1 MDSRDSYSGNPFSK
15 HPLKVVLL
23 DPKSGEAVR
32 TYVFI
37 GTTPKAVAEAAR
49 RAGKWQ
55 AKLAPQEADVL
66 QGYFGAEWKELLA
79 PGSAPSKNDFAEE
92 VEGGAKTGGGEFG
105 DLDDF
110 DHIDDLP
117 EATAAPREAEPVIP
131 LRRLTA
137 DTGPL
142 VYSNTAVYPEDT
154 IWDLRLKI
162 FVAAGIPPY
171 RQHLFYTSG
180 DGMLRLPYRIALE
193 SGPVISDIRTLY
205 SGSQTGQSEN
215 LVAGVPVD
223 AKFEE
228 QKESLTVDALDT
240 FQKLEIGAGVFVTA
254 VYIVDLYSVVPPT
267 WESTT
272 QRRAELAAVLQDK
285 YQFDLLYY
293 GAIVRFWPQLS
304 PDTLQLALTDVDTLS
319 GTYPLLAPDIEIL
332 RARLDLERTLAER
345 AHAYRF
351 PRDPRTRPSIA
362 VTSAEVQVGA
372 EGIQA
377 RVAARNVFDW
387 IPSSVVVPALVA
399 RFDVIDQESGTVAS
413 MAVSRRHASSYMPRV
428 APALDRFSARAP
440 RKPAVAFAIVRSGV
454 AAEMERGAGT
464 SLAYMTLWEDS
475 RYTAMSQWREDDRVP
490 FDQAREDLSKATAPI
505 IRQVNAMG
513 PAALPFGGGL
523 AEISDSRSAAF
534 GSITVSTFWPHAI
547 TSEGFRQIKN
557 RWRDYE
563 KAGIVGIKGLQQ
575 AGAYVLQFRKG
586 IVGYDPTAIERTA
599 IRRFATGASVP
610 SGKSAEETI
619 SVANKYMYLTDVN
632 VLARWNALYGG
643 RTVRIYHRATD
654 IRIEVVG
661 AEGMGEF
668 DIIRQYLF
676 AFLDGLLT
684 GPGKV
689 EGLRLEKQQ
698 GRREQESREEE
709 TLRGPGSR
717 RLRRLQEKDPN
728 LFDLKKY
735 DENATVYSVLCQAG
749 RQPHVYSEDEI
760 ADLPPKKR
768 AALVKYWNF
777 TENRPAYYECPS
789 AQYPYLSF
797 RAGQHPLGYCLPC
810 CKKTRPAEGSRAAI
824 INEECIRARKRET
837 APDEETASRH
847 VLSYGKIIPVG
858 RISDVAST
866 VAGGIFHEAVHRP
879 YSLRLVGVPQ
889 TTPGV
894 PDAGFMFSVASAVAD
909 EGETFDDVVRNLA
922 KVCVG
927 MERSFSTLGSG
938 AAAVFSSAVS
948 LSDNLVKAFMERSA
962 DLTPFSPGG
971 EAGGTWRDIV
981 RDLVRL
987 AYGIEIVVLVDR
999 AADGDVIIE
1008 ASPETIGAFFPVA
1021 EQEGSRG
1028 PYQAPALRVSLIA
1041 VVGGASATG
1050 AAGTYPL
1057 FAIDP
1062 KAFLRAPTQNR
1073 SRLARRVFVS
1083 SEEKHIPAR
1092 DKERQITPM
1101 TDHVVSML
1109 KDVLSLAGP
1118 SPGLALDLRFLVG
1131 ACAGSTEYRIATKL
1145 ANLRGKCYGAMI
1157 SHTGSKQE
1165 FFFPVRESPCA
1176 ADGFPV
1182 KYGTRPN
1189 TSSGKNLVDKFL
1201 GFLNAY
1207 ASKVGERPASGESFI
1222 PIATLVATGT
1232 TNSVGFALGDPA
1244 GSFLLC
1250 YHTPSDAS
1258 AANSDLP
1265 TIYVPYDPLTVDEAI
1280 TESRGGKVVLRAPA
1294 SLKAGEVASYANRLY
1309 RLFTAEFAAAM
1320 KEERN
1325 SLIRK
1330 KLSAII
1336 KDTRFDSPSSVT
1348 KFREAISAILKPYPD
1363 DLRAVRIIVAREL
1376 SQPSRDVLSSIDRA
1390 ISASVFGFDYST
1402 LRELRDK
1409 PHNEVVTAL
1418 RRIMAPRIEII
1429 DSDSKAAEQEGAPG
1443 NIFTACT
1450 IDSSVDR
1457 PQCYGGKLLVPS
1469 GRLDAMID
1477 ILAADVLDKRKTVA
1491 LTLAAGVFGER
1502 DFVERPGETLR
1513 IIESPFGP

>member
-1 MDSRDSYSGNPFSK
+1 MSFEGNPFSK

-23 DPKSGEAVR
+23 DPRSGEAIR

-37 GTTPKAVAEAAR
+37 GTAPKAVAEAAR

-55 AKLAPQEADVL
+55 ARLAPQEADAL
-66 QGYFGAEWKELLA
+66 RGYFGAEWKELLA
-79 PGSAPSKNDFAEE
+79 PGSAPSENDFAEE
-92 VEGGAKTGGGEFG
+92 VEEAAKTGGGAFG

-117 EATAAPREAEPVIP
+117 EAAAAPHEAEPVIP
-131 LRRLTA
+131 LRRPAT

-142 VYSNTAVYPEDT
+142 VYSGAAVYPEDT

-162 FVAAGIPPY
+162 FAAAGIPPY

-180 DGMLRLPYRIALE
+180 DGQLRLPYRVALE
-193 SGPVISDIRTLY
+193 SGPVVSDIRTLY
-205 SGSQTGQSEN
+205 GGSQAGRTEN

-240 FQKLEIGAGVFVTA
+240 FQKLEIGPGVLVTTA
-254 VYIVDLYSVVPPT
+254 YIVDLYSVIPPV

-272 QRRAELAAVLQDK
+272 QQRAGLVAVLQDK

-293 GAIVRFWPQLS
+293 GGIVRFWPQLS
-304 PDTLQLALTDVDTLS
+304 PDALQLALTDAGALS
-319 GTYPLLAPDIEIL
+319 GTYPLLAPDAEIL

-372 EGIQA
+372 EGIQT

-387 IPSSVVVPALVA
+387 IPSSVAVPALVA
-399 RFDVIDQESGTVAS
+399 RFDVVDQESGTTAS

-428 APALDRFSARAP
+428 APALDRFSARPP
-440 RKPAVAFAIVRSGV
+440 RKPAAAFAVARSGV
-454 AAEMERGAGT
+454 AAETERGAGA

-475 RYTAMSQWREDDRVP
+475 RYTATAQWREDDRVP
-490 FDQAREDLSKATAPI
+490 FDQARDDLSTATAPI
-505 IRQVNAMG
+505 IKQVNAMG
-513 PAALPFGGGL
+513 PAALPFGGKL

-534 GSITVSTFWPHAI
+534 GSITASTFWPYAV
-547 TSEGFRQIKN
+547 TSEGFRQIKS

-586 IVGYDPTAIERTA
+586 IVGYDPAALERTA
-599 IRRFATGASVP
+599 IRRFATGSSVP

-676 AFLDGLLT
+676 AFLDGLLA

-689 EGLRLEKQQ
+689 EGLRLEKRQ

-749 RQPHVYSEDEI
+749 RQPHVYGENEI
-760 ADLPPKKR
+760 ADLPPKKK

-824 INEECIRARKRET
+824 TNEECVRVRKRET

-847 VLSYGKIIPVG
+847 VLSYGKIVPVG

-866 VAGGIFHEAVHRP
+866 VAGGIFHEAVPRP
-879 YSLRLVGVPQ
+879 YSLKLVGVPQ
-889 TTPGV
+889 TTPSV
-894 PDAGFMFSVASAVAD
+894 PDAGFMFAAASAVAG
-909 EGETFDDVVRNLA
+909 EGEAFDDVVRNLA
-922 KVCVG
+922 KVCIG
-927 MERSFSTLGSG
+927 MGQSFSTLGSG
-938 AAAVFSSAVS
+938 AAAVLGSAAS
-948 LSDNLVKAFMERSA
+948 LADSLVKAFVEKSA
-962 DLTPFSPGG
+962 DLTPLSPGG
-971 EAGGTWRDIV
+971 EVGGTWRDIV

-987 AYGIEIVVLVDR
+987 AYGVELVVLADR

-1008 ASPETIGAFFPVA
+1008 ASPETIGAFFPA
-1021 EQEGSRG
+1021 ADHESA
-1028 PYQAPALRVSLIA
+1028 QAPALKVSLLA
-1041 VVGGASATG
+1041 TVGGASATG

-1057 FAIDP
+1057 FAMDP
-1062 KAFLRAPTQNR
+1062 KAFLRTPVPNR
-1073 SRLARRVFVS
+1073 SRLARRVFVPPG
-1083 SEEKHIPAR
+1083 EKHTPMR
-1092 DKERQITPM
+1092 DKERQVTPLA
-1101 TDHVVSML
+1101 DHVVSML
-1109 KDVLSLAGP
+1109 RDVLSLAGP
-1118 SPGLALDLRFLVG
+1118 SPGLALDLRLLVG
-1131 ACAGSTEYRIATKL
+1131 ACALSAEYRIATKL

-1157 SHTGSKQE
+1157 GHTGSKQE
-1165 FFFPVRESPCA
+1165 FFFPARESPCV

-1182 KYGTRPN
+1182 RFGARPN
-1189 TSSGKNLVDKFL
+1189 APGSKDLVDKFL
-1201 GFLNAY
+1201 RFLNAY
-1207 ASKVGERPASGESFI
+1207 ASKVGERPASGEPFV
-1222 PIATLVATGT
+1222 PIASLVATGT
-1232 TNSVGFALGDPA
+1232 ANSVGFALGDPA

-1250 YHTPSDAS
+1250 YHAPSEVS
-1258 AANSDLP
+1258 AADSDLP
-1265 TIYVPYDPLTVDEAI
+1265 VISVPYDPLIVDEAI
-1280 TESRGGKVVLRAPA
+1280 TESRGGKFISKAPA
-1294 SLKAGEVASYANRLY
+1294 SLKTGDMASYANRLY

-1320 KEERN
+1320 REERN
-1325 SLIRK
+1325 APIRK
-1330 KLSAII
+1330 KLSAAV
-1336 KDTRFDSPSSVT
+1336 KDTRFDSPGSVA
-1348 KFREAISAILKPYPD
+1348 KFREALSAILTPYPV

-1409 PHNEVVTAL
+1409 PHNEVVAAL
-1418 RRIMAPRIEII
+1418 RRIMAPRIEVI
-1429 DSDSKAAEQEGAPG
+1429 DGDSKAPEQESAPG

-1450 IDSSVDR
+1450 VDSSVDR

-1469 GRLDAMID
+1469 GRLGAMLD
-1477 ILAADVLDKRKTVA
+1477 ILAADAADKRKTIA

-1502 DFVERPGETLR
+1502 DFIERPGETLR
-1513 IIESPFGP
+1513 VIESPFGS

>member
-1 MDSRDSYSGNPFSK
+1 MPKSAGTMSLSGNPYSK

-23 DPKSGEAVR
+23 NPKSGEAIR
-32 TYVFI
+32 TYVLI

-55 AKLAPQEADVL
+55 AKLAPQEVDVL
-66 QGYFGAEWKELLA
+66 RGYFGAEWKELLA
-79 PGSAPSKNDFAEE
+79 PGEAPGINDFAEE
-92 VEGGAKTGGGEFG
+92 VESIKTGGGGFG

-110 DHIDDLP
+110 DRIDELP
-117 EATAAPREAEPVIP
+117 DATAAPPHEAEPVAP
-131 LRRLTA
+131 LHKPTT

-142 VYSNTAVYPEDT
+142 IYSDIAVYPEDT

-180 DGMLRLPYRIALE
+180 DGMLRLPYRVALE
-193 SGPVISDIRTLY
+193 SGPIVSDIRALY
-205 SGSQTGQSEN
+205 SGAQTGQSEN

-240 FQKLEIGAGVFVTA
+240 FQKLEIGAGVYVTA

-267 WESTT
+267 WESAT
-272 QRRAELAAVLQDK
+272 QRRAELVAVLQDK

-293 GAIVRFWPQLS
+293 GGIVRFWPQLS
-304 PDTLQLALTDVDTLS
+304 PDALQLVLTDVDTLS
-319 GTYPLLAPDIEIL
+319 GTYPLLAPDLEVL
-332 RARLDLERTLAER
+332 RTRLNLERTLAER

-362 VTSAEVQVGA
+362 VTSAEVQVGS
-372 EGIQA
+372 EGIQG
-377 RVAARNVFDW
+377 RVAVRNLFDW
-387 IPSSVVVPALVA
+387 IPTSAAIPALVA
-399 RFDVIDQESGTVAS
+399 RFDVVDQESGTVAS
-413 MAVSRRHASSYMPRV
+413 IAMSRRHATSHMPRV
-428 APALDRFSARAP
+428 APTLDRFSARAP
-440 RKPAVAFAIVRSGV
+440 RKPAVAFAVLRSGI
-454 AAEMERGAGT
+454 AAESERGSGAP
-464 SLAYMTLWEDS
+464 LAFMTLLEDS
-475 RYTAMSQWREDDRVP
+475 RYIAMSQWREDDRVP

-513 PAALPFGGGL
+513 PAALPFGGLL

-534 GSITVSTFWPHAI
+534 GSITVSTFWPHAV

-586 IVGYDPTAIERTA
+586 IVGYDPTAIERSA
-599 IRRFATGASVP
+599 IRRFAPGAPVP
-610 SGKSAEETI
+610 SGKNIEETI

-632 VLARWNALYGG
+632 VLARWNVLYGG

-661 AEGMGEF
+661 AEGMSEF

-676 AFLDGLLT
+676 AFLDGLLA
-684 GPGKV
+684 GPGKL

-698 GRREQESREEE
+698 GRREREDREEE

-749 RQPHVYSEDEI
+749 RQPHVYGEDEI
-760 ADLPPKKR
+760 AGLPPKKK

-789 AQYPYLSF
+789 SQYPYLSF

-837 APDEETASRH
+837 APDEEAASRH
-847 VLSYGKIIPVG
+847 VLSYGKIVPVG
-858 RISDVAST
+858 RISDIAST
-866 VAGGIFHEAVHRP
+866 VAGGIFHEAVPRP
-879 YSLRLVGVPQ
+879 YSLKLVGVPQ
-889 TTPGV
+889 TTPSI
-894 PDAGFMFSVASAVAD
+894 PDAGFMFSVASAISD
-909 EGETFDDVVRNLA
+909 EDETFEDVVQNLA
-922 KVCVG
+922 KISIE
-927 MERSFSTLGSG
+927 MDRSFSTLGSG
-938 AAAVFSSAVS
+938 AAAVFGSAAS
-948 LSDNLVKAFMERSA
+948 LADSLIKAFVEKSPE
-962 DLTPFSPGG
+962 LTPLSPGG
-971 EAGGTWRDIV
+971 EAGATWRDIV

-987 AYGIEIVVLVDR
+987 AYGVEIVVLADR

-1008 ASPETIGAFFPVA
+1008 ASPETIGAFFPA
-1021 EQEGSRG
+1021 TEQEDVH
-1028 PYQAPALRVSLIA
+1028 PPELRVALVA
-1041 VVGGASATG
+1041 TVGGASTTG
-1050 AAGTYPL
+1050 TTGTYPL
-1057 FAIDP
+1057 FALDP
-1062 KAFLRAPTQNR
+1062 KAFLRIPAQSR
-1073 SRLARRVFVS
+1073 SKQARRTFVS
-1083 SEEKHIPAR
+1083 SEEKHIPSH
-1092 DKERQITPM
+1092 DKEQQVTPQ

-1109 KDVLSLAGP
+1109 RDVLSLAGP
-1118 SPGLALDLRFLVG
+1118 SPGLALDLRLLIS
-1131 ACAGSTEYRIATKL
+1131 ACAGSAEYRIMMKL
-1145 ANLRGKCYGAMI
+1145 ANLRGKCYGTVIAHV
-1157 SHTGSKQE
+1157 SSKQE
-1165 FFFPVRESPCA
+1165 FFFPVRESPNV
-1176 ADGFPV
+1176 ADGFPM
-1182 KYGTRPN
+1182 KFGTRPN
-1189 TSSGKNLVDKFL
+1189 ASNDKDVLDKFL
-1201 GFLNAY
+1201 RFLNTY
-1207 ASKVGERPASGESFI
+1207 AAAVGERPASGEPFV
-1222 PIATLVATGT
+1222 PIATLVTTGT
-1232 TNSVGFALGDPA
+1232 TNGVGFALGDPA

-1250 YHTPSDAS
+1250 YHVPREMPTAAS
-1258 AANSDLP
+1258 ELSI
-1265 TIYVPYDPLTVDEAI
+1265 IYIPYDPLAVDEAI
-1280 TESRGGKVVLRAPA
+1280 TESRGGRLVSKPPA
-1294 SLKAGEVASYANRLY
+1294 SLKMGEGASYANRLY

-1325 SLIRK
+1325 AQVRK
-1330 KLSAII
+1330 KLSALIR
-1336 KDTRFDSPSSVT
+1336 DTQFDSPSSVT
-1348 KFREAISAILKPYPD
+1348 KFREALNTVLKLYPE
-1363 DLRAVRIIVAREL
+1363 DLRAVRVIVAREL
-1376 SQPSRDVLSSIDRA
+1376 SQPSRDVLSTIDRA
-1390 ISASVFGFDYST
+1390 ISASIFGFDYST
-1402 LRELRDK
+1402 LRELREK
-1409 PHNEVVTAL
+1409 SHNDIVLAL
-1418 RRIMAPRIEII
+1418 RKIMAGRIDIT
-1429 DSDSKAAEQEGAPG
+1429 DSTLSSVKQENAPG

-1469 GRLDAMID
+1469 SRLDAMID
-1477 ILAADVLDKRKTVA
+1477 ILAADIADKRRTVA
-1491 LTLAAGVFGER
+1491 LTLAAGVFSER
-1502 DFVERPGETLR
+1502 DFIERPGETLR
-1513 IIESPFGP
+1513 VIESPFS